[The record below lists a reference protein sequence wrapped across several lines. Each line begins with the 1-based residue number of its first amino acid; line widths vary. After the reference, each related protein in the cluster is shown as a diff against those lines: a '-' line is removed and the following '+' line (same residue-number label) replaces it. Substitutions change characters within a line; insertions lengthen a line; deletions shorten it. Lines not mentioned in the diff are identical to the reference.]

1 MRILARAEEL
11 VLLAVHKLKD
21 DAYSVPIRTH
31 LSQITGS
38 DWSFGAIYVPLDRLE
53 KKGYLMST
61 LTDPT
66 AERGGRS
73 KRVYKLTDEGSKAL
87 LEIKKVE
94 KASWEGISET
104 SLENQK

>member
-11 VLLAVHKLKD
+11 VLLAVYRLNK
-21 DAYSVPIRTH
+21 DAYSVPIRAH
-31 LSQITGS
+31 LSQITGN

-53 KKGYLMST
+53 KKGYLMSI

-73 KRVYKLTDEGSKAL
+73 KRVYKLTNEGSKAL

-94 KASWEGISET
+94 KAIWEGISET
-104 SLENQK
+104 SLENQ